1 MDTICALA
9 DLQSGSGPKRQVTN
23 QRKVVGRKGTGYWDG
38 ESLKVEGGSW
48 LALDK
53 VLEDLPE
60 KVILKLR
67 TEE

>member
-1 MDTICALA
+1 M
-9 DLQSGSGPKRQVTN
+9 
-23 QRKVVGRKGTGYWDG
+23 
-38 ESLKVEGGSW
+38 KVEGGIG

-67 TEE
+67 SEE